1 MKNRVVAGVLG
12 ILLGTLGVHKFYL
25 GYVGLGAW
33 GRLRRGKSQSLSLV
47 VPVGAASD
55 VNRPAMSPTT
65 SSRVSATSRI
75 SRPTSRVRARPTG
88 EGVWTSRA
96 RTPIAEATRRRRPLK
111 EEPHGEGRPLGGAAQ
126 PQDTQCAFAW
136 QLRRRPGSRGIVR
149 LTAGLYDAPVCNVEV
164 WLKHQLRNYYFP
176 SVARQALP
184 VLGI

>member
-65 SSRVSATSRI
+65 SSRVIATSRI
-75 SRPTSRVRARPTG
+75 SRPTSRVRARPTQLDKIKNLHSQIRSG
-88 EGVWTSRA
+88 PVVGFSSHTVSDEGLPRA
-96 RTPIAEATRRRRPLK
+96 
-111 EEPHGEGRPLGGAAQ
+111 GLGG
-126 PQDTQCAFAW
+126 
-136 QLRRRPGSRGIVR
+136 
-149 LTAGLYDAPVCNVEV
+149 
-164 WLKHQLRNYYFP
+164 H
-176 SVARQALP
+176 
-184 VLGI
+184 